1 MGVKGEDMDFFLT
14 WRLSK
19 MDVNKTI
26 KMYVGGSFIRSE
38 SGATVDYKV
47 SGVEFARVCWASKKD
62 FRNAVTAAQSAQK
75 SWASKTAY
83 NRSQILYRMGEM
95 AQGKETELINLL
107 LETELCS
114 EDEVAEMVQ
123 DAIDTFVYY
132 AGWCDKYQQVMGSV
146 NPVAA
151 PYHNFTSPEAL
162 GVVSLISS
170 KKFNLVNL
178 IDNICSI
185 LVGGNSVIAL
195 VEKEGSILLSVL
207 AEIFHTSDL
216 PGGVV
221 NLLSG
226 DPKTLGQVIS
236 EHMEVQGLS
245 FQNEDQALYYQI
257 RSSSV
262 DNMKRVVGY
271 HAERKLSLENV
282 LEFVEQK
289 TVWHPI
295 GV

>member
-1 MGVKGEDMDFFLT
+1 
-14 WRLSK
+14 
-19 MDVNKTI
+19 MDVLKTI

-47 SGVEFARVCWASKKD
+47 SGEELARVCWASKKD
-62 FRNAVTAAQSAQK
+62 FRNAVTAAQSGQK

-114 EDEVAEMVQ
+114 EDEVAIIVQ
-123 DAIDTFVYY
+123 DMIDTFVYY

-170 KKFNLVNL
+170 KKFDPVGL

-226 DPKTLGQVIS
+226 DPKALGQVVS

-245 FQNEDQALYYQI
+245 FQNEDQALYYQM

-271 HAERKLSLENV
+271 HPGRKMSLESV

>member
-1 MGVKGEDMDFFLT
+1 
-14 WRLSK
+14 
-19 MDVNKTI
+19 
-26 KMYVGGSFIRSE
+26 MYVGGAFIRSE

-47 SGVEFARVCWASKKD
+47 SGVELARVCWASRKD
-62 FRNAVTAAQSAQK
+62 FRNAVGAAKSAQK
-75 SWASKTAY
+75 SWAGKTAY
-83 NRSQILYRMGEM
+83 NRSQILYRMAEM
-95 AQGKETELINLL
+95 AQGKETELMNLL
-107 LETELCS
+107 LETGLS
-114 EDEVAEMVQ
+114 TEDKVAEEVQ
-123 DAIDTFVYY
+123 AAIDTFVYY
-132 AGWCDKYQQVMGSV
+132 AGWCDKFQQVMGAV

-162 GVVSLISS
+162 GVVTLISS
-170 KKFNLVNL
+170 QKFNLVHL

-185 LVGGNSVIAL
+185 LVGGNSVI
-195 VEKEGSILLSVL
+195 VMMEKEGSIMLSIL

-226 DPKTLGQVIS
+226 DSKSLATIIA

-245 FQNEDQALYYQI
+245 FQNEDQELYYQM
-257 RSSSV
+257 RSASV
-262 DNMKRVVGY
+262 ENMKRVSGY
-271 HAERKLSLENV
+271 SPDKLKSLESV
-282 LEFVEQK
+282 LNFVEQK